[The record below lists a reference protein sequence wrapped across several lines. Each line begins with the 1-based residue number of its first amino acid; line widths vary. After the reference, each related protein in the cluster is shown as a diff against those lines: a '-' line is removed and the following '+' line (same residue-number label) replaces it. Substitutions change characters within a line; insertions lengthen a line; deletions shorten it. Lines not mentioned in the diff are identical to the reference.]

1 MPRQKKSEE
10 PSAGAPW
17 LNTFA
22 DLMNLLLCFFVLL
35 FASSTVDAE
44 KYEQIVASLSSN
56 FSIFQGGGSAINE
69 GQLIS
74 TGIKQMNNLGDYDDT
89 MGEASKETGDNL
101 SSANETD
108 AKLLEKKKE
117 VSQAMYENLTN
128 LSEKYKVN
136 DYMEISIDPNFN
148 YVKLSLS
155 GSILFDSG
163 KADIKTD
170 ALPLFSKVGDI
181 LKTFDDYKIEL
192 EGHTDNVPIR
202 NSKYESNNWLSSAR
216 ALNAATYLIEEK
228 GLSPETLSWTGRGQ
242 YDPVASNSTEEGR
255 AKNRRVEIKIYN
267 DVGQ

>member
-1 MPRQKKSEE
+1 MPRQKRTEE
-10 PSAGAPW
+10 SSAGAPW

-35 FASSTVDAE
+35 FASSNVDVE
-44 KYEQIVASLSSN
+44 KYEQIAASFSNN
-56 FSIFQGGGSAINE
+56 FSIFQGGGSAIQD

-74 TGIKQMNNLGDYDDT
+74 TGIKQMNNLGDYEDT
-89 MGEASKETGDNL
+89 IGEATKEAGDNFD
-101 SSANETD
+101 SANNKD
-108 AKLLEKKKE
+108 IKLLEEKKE
-117 VSQAMYENLTN
+117 VSQTMYDELAN
-128 LSEKYKVN
+128 LSEKYKVGDN
-136 DYMEISIDPNFN
+136 MEISIDPNFN

-163 KADIKTD
+163 KADIKAD

-181 LKTFDDYKIEL
+181 LKTFEDYKIEL
-192 EGHTDNVPIR
+192 EGHTDNEPIR

-228 GLSPETLSWTGRGQ
+228 GLSPETLRWTGRGQ
-242 YDPVASNSTEEGR
+242 YDPVASNSSKDGR
-255 AKNRRVEIKIYN
+255 GKNRRVDIKIYN

>member
-1 MPRQKKSEE
+1 MARKRNEA
-10 PSAGAPW
+10 PSAGTPW

-35 FASSTVDAE
+35 FASSNVDAE
-44 KYEQIVASLSSN
+44 KYDQIVASFAGD
-56 FSIFQGGGSAINE
+56 FSIFEGGGSAINE

-74 TGIKQMNNLGDYDDT
+74 TGIKQMNNLGEYDDT

-101 SSANETD
+101 DSANGID
-108 AKLLEKKKE
+108 SKLLEKKKE
-117 VSQAMYENLTN
+117 VSQTMYDELAN
-128 LSEKYKVN
+128 LSDKYKIN

-163 KADIKTD
+163 KADIKSD

-181 LKTFDDYKIEL
+181 LKAYDDYKIEL

-228 GLSPETLSWTGRGQ
+228 GLSPETLSWTGRGE
-242 YDPVASNSTEEGR
+242 YDPVASNSSEEGR
-255 AKNRRVEIKIYN
+255 ARNRRVEIKIYN

>member
-35 FASSTVDAE
+35 FASSNIDAE
-44 KYEQIVASLSSN
+44 KYEQIAASLSNN
-56 FSIFQGGGSAINE
+56 FSILQGGGSAIKE

-74 TGIKQMNNLGDYDDT
+74 TGIKQMDNLGEYEDT
-89 MGEASKETGDNL
+89 MGEASKETGGNSD
-101 SSANETD
+101 STNELD
-108 AKLLEKKKE
+108 MKLLEEKKE
-117 VSQAMYENLTN
+117 VSETMYDELAD

-136 DYMEISIDPNFN
+136 DDMEISIDPNFN

-163 KADIKTD
+163 EAKIKAD
-170 ALPLFSKVGDI
+170 ALQLFSKVGDI
-181 LKTFDDYKIEL
+181 LKVYDDYKIEL

-216 ALNAATYLIEEK
+216 ALNAATYLIEKK
-228 GLSPETLSWTGRGQ
+228 GLSPSTLSWTGRGE